1 MVHAPRVA
9 VRSSPSTS
17 GAIVGSRLVG
27 EEFPVVEEAGG
38 WVKVVHGGREAW
50 MLVDG
55 STLGLG
61 LLLSA
66 LPQLDTPLVT
76 RVFSLALAVQLPS
89 PPAGA
94 GVLRLRVQTL
104 GGGVWTSV
112 SDEHGPFKPAAR
124 ERPVDVRGLRP
135 AQRVRLR
142 AEASGGCGPPGAL
155 ERTLT
160 LTLTP
165 TLSLS
170 LSLSPSLSL
179 SGSDQVEATSS
190 ASVRRSIFVGLVF
203 GSGLGLG

>member
-17 GAIVGSRLVG
+17 GAIVGSRPVG

-104 GGGVWTSV
+104 DAGVWTSV
-112 SDEHGPFKPAAR
+112 GEEHGPFKPAAR

-142 AEASGGCGPPGAL
+142 AEASGDCGPPGAL

-165 TLSLS
+165 TE
-170 LSLSPSLSL
+170 P
-179 SGSDQVEATSS
+179 QP
-190 ASVRRSIFVGLVF
+190 
-203 GSGLGLG
+203 

>member
-17 GAIVGSRLVG
+17 GAIVGSRPVG

-38 WVKVVHGGREAW
+38 WVKVLHGGREAW

-104 GGGVWTSV
+104 DAGVWTSV
-112 SDEHGPFKPAAR
+112 GEEHGPFKPATR
-124 ERPVDVRGLRP
+124 EQRPVDVRGLRP

-165 TLSLS
+165 TPTLSLS
-170 LSLSPSLSL
+170 LSLSPSPTVTLS
-179 SGSDQVEATSS
+179 
-190 ASVRRSIFVGLVF
+190 RSRAL
-203 GSGLGLG
+203 